1 MLESLQMCRRS
12 DACMGDNMQS
22 MLSPSLTQA
31 SKYAIQT
38 RRHEIAYSSV
48 ALQGRTALQ
57 TASHKGHSGV
67 VQALV
72 SAGAKKVRS
81 VVA

>member
-1 MLESLQMCRRS
+1 MCRQN

-22 MLSPSLTQA
+22 MPSPSLTQA
-31 SKYAIQT
+31 SKYALQT
-38 RRHEIAYSSV
+38 RRHEYAYSSV
-48 ALQGRTALQ
+48 ASQGRTALQ

-72 SAGAKKVRS
+72 SAGAKKVSS
-81 VVA
+81 VLA